1 MAQVTLIRNVG
12 GYVKG
17 KKYSFSKRYTQKNQQ
32 ADL

>member
-12 GYVKG
+12 GYVQG
-17 KKYSFSKRYTQKNQQ
+17 KKYSFSKRYTEKNQQ